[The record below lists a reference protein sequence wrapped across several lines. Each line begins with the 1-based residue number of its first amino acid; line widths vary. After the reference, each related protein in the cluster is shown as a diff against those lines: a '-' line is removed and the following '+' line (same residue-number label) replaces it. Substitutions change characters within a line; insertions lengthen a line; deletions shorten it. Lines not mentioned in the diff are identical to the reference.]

1 MRQIELRGYAIGG
14 GIDSRK
20 VALARALVV
29 RAYLIDAQIKARI
42 EVGTFEGEGSHVEI
56 LGPKT

>member
-1 MRQIELRGYAIGG
+1 MRQIELRGFAFGG

-29 RAYLIDAQIKARI
+29 RAYLIDARVKARI
-42 EVGTFEGEGSHVEI
+42 EVGSFEGEGSHVEI
-56 LGPKT
+56 LGPRT